1 MLAAQAVLP
10 QADVVHDRFH
20 IAQYLNEAVDKT
32 RRAEN
37 KTLLKLEDQ
46 TLKASKYIWL
56 KGPERFTDKQQRAT
70 IR

>member
-1 MLAAQAVLP
+1 MDMWEAFMLAAQAVLP

-37 KTLLKLEDQ
+37 KNATK
-46 TLKASKYIWL
+46 TR
-56 KGPERFTDKQQRAT
+56 GPDSQSQ
-70 IR
+70 